1 MNQND
6 KDAQKWMEANA
17 KWQYRNLIEAK
28 ETGKPY
34 HINQHGDVVINSYNE
49 AESPVLNSDSQ

>member
-17 KWQYRNLIEAK
+17 KWQYRELIKAK
-28 ETGKPY
+28 ESGWAHYIDETGY
-34 HINQHGDVVINSYNE
+34 VIYEKEPKNE
-49 AESPVLNSDSQ
+49 QR